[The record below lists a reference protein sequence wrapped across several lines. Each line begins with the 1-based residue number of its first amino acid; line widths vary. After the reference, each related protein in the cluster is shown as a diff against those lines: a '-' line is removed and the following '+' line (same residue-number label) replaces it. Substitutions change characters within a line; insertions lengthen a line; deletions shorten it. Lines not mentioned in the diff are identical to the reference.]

1 MKLTSTQQNAVN
13 QVVTIYQEQNSKNAL
28 LWAPTGSGKTF
39 MVANI
44 IDNIVKI
51 QENKNEKVI
60 FIFATISTA
69 ELPRQLE
76 NKFREYKYFLTNDFP
91 VEYYESPSNSQKDT
105 KDSEIFINFVNN
117 KVYIVGTQTF
127 GKNRIMSERG
137 IFKDFLQEAR
147 DKYGAKIVFIRDEAH
162 IGMASKTNNEFERS
176 LNEIVANYVDFTLT
190 MTATPKYEQ
199 YNSDI
204 QIVRVRSE
212 EIEND
217 INVSLLK
224 TNLITPTFNEDV
236 DNVGILEEACKIFV
250 NEIQPKYNDP
260 TNKNHLAKVRPAML
274 VQVDNKPKDAEKAK
288 LWDEAYENII
298 KVTKKYGL
306 KVATYFADKKDGE
319 RSDLIGEEITL
330 NNLSKS
336 NSLYDVIIFKI
347 GPTVGWDIPRACMLV
362 QLRNISS
369 ESLEIQTIGRIKR
382 NPVPEIGKINGDWIG
397 KYYWIVSFKDV
408 KTLDNYCSYVLKNQ
422 YKEERFYSG
431 ELRIIT
437 NEKKEKEFLKNK
449 YDDEINEFL
458 DNFKWDK
465 YLKQFYDYVDNCEK
479 LIQDSDK
486 NSKDVLNIKSYINN
500 QIDLRKYIFNIKN
513 KKFKN
518 LLNENL
524 IHKLQAIK
532 EKLNFKYSDD
542 MFYYFVFNPYW
553 FNVSDKFYIQNI
565 QLSLMQIYKNNLKP
579 LSKNAYVLKEG
590 ITLPE
595 QYRILKVLN
604 DTKNEI
610 ETKTIRAIVSDRPE
624 LKNAYQILDRNE
636 NKDYKDLEDGDEI
649 IYLDSKPEQNVVKEL
664 IKLIDVRENLN
675 VKIWTKLPVAG
686 KVGFEYAKYDDGVT
700 EIHQSKPDFIL
711 KIDNHQI
718 FIEIKHLTND
728 PREDKT
734 KAIQEAYSNYPFTIG
749 ENHRLYKD
757 DLTMIVLRVGDSK
770 KMFEGQENFASKI
783 KCQISG
789 ASSIKKINDYI
800 EKNKTNDDLRLK
812 NVLDFLISDKFAD

>member
-28 LWAPTGSGKTF
+28 LCAPTGSGKTF

-162 IGMASKTNNEFERS
+162 IGMSSKTNNEFERS

-204 QIVRVRSE
+204 QVVRVRSE

-236 DNVGILEEACKIFV
+236 DNIGILEEACKIFV

-274 VQVDNKPKDAEKAK
+274 IQVDNKPKDAEKAK

-319 RSDLIGEEITL
+319 RSDLMGEKITL

-382 NPVPEIGKINGDWIG
+382 NPVPEIGKIDGDWIG

-408 KTLDNYCSYVLKNQ
+408 KTLDNYYSYVLKNQ

-437 NEKKEKEFLKNK
+437 NEKKEKEFLKDK

-524 IHKLQAIK
+524 IHKLQTIK

-595 QYRILKVLN
+595 QYRILKALN
-604 DTKNEI
+604 DTKNKI
-610 ETKTIRAIVSDRPE
+610 ETKKIRAIVSDRPE

-686 KVGFEYAKYDDGVT
+686 KVGFEYAKYDDGIT